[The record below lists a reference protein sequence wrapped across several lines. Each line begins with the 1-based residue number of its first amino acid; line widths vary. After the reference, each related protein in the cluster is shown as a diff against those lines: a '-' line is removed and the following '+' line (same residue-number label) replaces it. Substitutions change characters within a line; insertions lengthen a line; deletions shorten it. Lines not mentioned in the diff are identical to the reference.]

1 MAGRNMRHV
10 VRAPEEI
17 IIYFSLPIMF
27 VLVFGY
33 VFGSGMSVPGGGNYR
48 EFLLPGVFVMTMLY
62 GLGAT
67 ASAIAA
73 DAGRGVVDRFRS
85 LPMARSALLSGRA
98 GADLVR
104 ACLEMTTLVVCG
116 LLVGWQWRDGVGP
129 ALTAVALI
137 LLLRVAMTWVG
148 ILFGLL
154 VPNPDTVAVVVF
166 PLAFPL
172 TALSNV
178 FVAPELMPDWLG
190 AIAAW
195 NPLSA
200 TVAAARDLFGNP
212 GLSGDSWPAR
222 HALELAVAWP
232 LALIAVTAPAR
243 CAATG
248 GSAADTGSIGG
259 MKSGRGRS
267 RAPML
272 PGPSRPVGRRRSAP
286 TFGPTRRG
294 LAAPAWPLSTGRA
307 SHLARTPVT
316 AAGSR
321 RPADPRP
328 LDLAAATF
336 RSLGQRTKGRS
347 EQQPLPVVGLKD
359 GTA

>member
-1 MAGRNMRHV
+1 MRALADGWLMAGRNMRHV

-17 IIYFSLPIMF
+17 ILYFSLPIVF

-33 VFGSGMSVPGGGNYR
+33 VFGSGMAVPGGGNYR

-67 ASAIAA
+67 ASAIAV

-116 LLVGWQWRDGVGP
+116 LLVGWHWRDGVGP
-129 ALTAVALI
+129 ALAAVALI

-172 TALSNV
+172 SALSNV

-212 GLSGDSWPAR
+212 GLGGDSWPAR
-222 HALELAVAWP
+222 HALELAIVWP
-232 LALIAVTAPAR
+232 LALIAV
-243 CAATG
+243 
-248 GSAADTGSIGG
+248 
-259 MKSGRGRS
+259 
-267 RAPML
+267 
-272 PGPSRPVGRRRSAP
+272 
-286 TFGPTRRG
+286 
-294 LAAPAWPLSTGRA
+294 AAPAAVRRYRRLGR
-307 SHLARTPVT
+307 
-316 AAGSR
+316 
-321 RPADPRP
+321 
-328 LDLAAATF
+328 
-336 RSLGQRTKGRS
+336 
-347 EQQPLPVVGLKD
+347 
-359 GTA
+359 

>member
-1 MAGRNMRHV
+1 MRALADGWLMAGRNMRHV

-17 IIYFSLPIMF
+17 ILYFSLPIMF

-33 VFGSGMSVPGGGNYR
+33 VFGSGMAVPGGGNYR

-67 ASAIAA
+67 ASAIAV

-116 LLVGWQWRDGVGP
+116 LLVGWHWRDGVGP
-129 ALTAVALI
+129 ALAAVALI

-172 TALSNV
+172 SALSNV

-212 GLSGDSWPAR
+212 GLGGDSWPAR
-222 HALELAVAWP
+222 HALELAIVWP
-232 LALIAVTAPAR
+232 LALIAV
-243 CAATG
+243 
-248 GSAADTGSIGG
+248 
-259 MKSGRGRS
+259 
-267 RAPML
+267 
-272 PGPSRPVGRRRSAP
+272 
-286 TFGPTRRG
+286 
-294 LAAPAWPLSTGRA
+294 AAPAAVRRYRRLGR
-307 SHLARTPVT
+307 
-316 AAGSR
+316 
-321 RPADPRP
+321 
-328 LDLAAATF
+328 
-336 RSLGQRTKGRS
+336 
-347 EQQPLPVVGLKD
+347 
-359 GTA
+359 

>member
-1 MAGRNMRHV
+1 MRALTDGWLMAGRNMRHV

-33 VFGSGMSVPGGGNYR
+33 VFGSGMSVPGAGSYR

-67 ASAIAA
+67 ASAIAV

-116 LLVGWQWRDGVGP
+116 LLVGWQWREGTGP
-129 ALTAVALI
+129 ALAAVALI

-222 HALELAVAWP
+222 HALELAIAWP
-232 LALIAVTAPAR
+232 LALIAV
-243 CAATG
+243 
-248 GSAADTGSIGG
+248 
-259 MKSGRGRS
+259 
-267 RAPML
+267 
-272 PGPSRPVGRRRSAP
+272 
-286 TFGPTRRG
+286 
-294 LAAPAWPLSTGRA
+294 AAPAAVRRYRRLGR
-307 SHLARTPVT
+307 
-316 AAGSR
+316 
-321 RPADPRP
+321 
-328 LDLAAATF
+328 
-336 RSLGQRTKGRS
+336 
-347 EQQPLPVVGLKD
+347 
-359 GTA
+359 

>member
-33 VFGSGMSVPGGGNYR
+33 VFGSGMSVPGDGSYR

-116 LLVGWQWRDGVGP
+116 LLVGWQWREGAGP
-129 ALTAVALI
+129 ALAAVALI

-222 HALELAVAWP
+222 HALELAIAWP
-232 LALIAVTAPAR
+232 LALIAV
-243 CAATG
+243 
-248 GSAADTGSIGG
+248 
-259 MKSGRGRS
+259 
-267 RAPML
+267 
-272 PGPSRPVGRRRSAP
+272 
-286 TFGPTRRG
+286 
-294 LAAPAWPLSTGRA
+294 AAPAAVRRYRRLGR
-307 SHLARTPVT
+307 
-316 AAGSR
+316 
-321 RPADPRP
+321 
-328 LDLAAATF
+328 
-336 RSLGQRTKGRS
+336 
-347 EQQPLPVVGLKD
+347 
-359 GTA
+359 

>member
-1 MAGRNMRHV
+1 MRALADGWLMAGRNMRHV

-17 IIYFSLPIMF
+17 ILYFSLPIMF

-33 VFGSGMSVPGGGNYR
+33 VFGSGMSVPGDGSYR

-67 ASAIAA
+67 ASAIAV

-98 GADLVR
+98 SADLVR
-104 ACLEMTTLVVCG
+104 ACLEMTTLVMCG
-116 LLVGWQWRDGVGP
+116 LLVGWQWREGVGP
-129 ALTAVALI
+129 ALAAVALI

-232 LALIAVTAPAR
+232 LALIAV
-243 CAATG
+243 
-248 GSAADTGSIGG
+248 
-259 MKSGRGRS
+259 
-267 RAPML
+267 
-272 PGPSRPVGRRRSAP
+272 
-286 TFGPTRRG
+286 
-294 LAAPAWPLSTGRA
+294 AAPAAVRRYRRLGR
-307 SHLARTPVT
+307 
-316 AAGSR
+316 
-321 RPADPRP
+321 
-328 LDLAAATF
+328 
-336 RSLGQRTKGRS
+336 
-347 EQQPLPVVGLKD
+347 
-359 GTA
+359 